1 MLLFSASVLARD
13 YRFDGSMSEE
23 VLRSY
28 LSRSMTTMYLVEFDN
43 YGRSR
48 RPGEAGQGRFWVWGW
63 DDYKLIGLAGEWK
76 VACGGWAAGF

>member
-1 MLLFSASVLARD
+1 MHVLARD
-13 YRFDGSMSEE
+13 YRFGSSMSEE

-48 RPGEAGQGRFWVWGW
+48 RPGEASQGRFWIWGW
-63 DDYKLIGLAGEWK
+63 DEITWFSQQPEDARND
-76 VACGGWAAGF
+76 